1 MGRTDGGDNDSI
13 HILGCDDA
21 LPGGLCPAAKVLGN
35 LLRPTRIDIGD
46 CPLTYSGQCLGD
58 TADMI
63 LPNVSG
69 SDNSNSDGHFENTN
83 FVLKPC
89 RESLKRIWKRSF
101 HGAKT
106 FNLNSDF

>member
-21 LPGGLCPAAKVLGN
+21 LPGGLGPAAKVLSN
-35 LLRPTRIDIGD
+35 LLCPRRIEIGH
-46 CPLTYSGQCLGD
+46 CHHTCSGQRLGD

-69 SDNSNSDGHFENTN
+69 SDNSDTNGHF
-83 FVLKPC
+83 
-89 RESLKRIWKRSF
+89 WKR
-101 HGAKT
+101 
-106 FNLNSDF
+106 